1 MGARVIAA
9 QYARQMCIRDRDL
22 EVLEQWLLKFDL
34 KIVKKRNMGI
44 GVAGGEFNIRQAIL
58 ENNKEFM
65 NEIYGSEQVPEGMD
79 YRISEKFYNRCV

>member
-1 MGARVIAA
+1 
-9 QYARQMCIRDRDL
+9 
-22 EVLEQWLLKFDL
+22 
-34 KIVKKRNMGI
+34 MGI

-79 YRISEKFYNRCV
+79 YRISEKFYNYFWKCMTTSISCICRSC